1 MLSVTH
7 YYLSVEVTNPLLCW
21 SHEPIT
27 IACHVLY
34 LSDHVER
41 PKGNETIT
49 HERRF
54 WNIGPT
60 HPLYIYK
67 IYYVYI
73 YINVSIY
80 RHLYSE
86 TLGKPISPLSPPAST
101 PVEKKKRNEAL
112 INEPRFWDI
121 GQPISSFFSLD
132 YFFFRANMS
141 PPSPPGVFSCQKI
154 YIMYIHMNDVCVYY
168 IFVWMYV
175 CTHTHTHTLRG
186 SAPPR
191 LYIYIYIYIYIW
203 DSFLN
208 KKIRIEKK
216 I

>member
-1 MLSVTH
+1 MS
-7 YYLSVEVTNPLLCW
+7 CW

-141 PPSPPGVFSCQKI
+141 PPSPPRRLLLSKNLHHVHTYEWC
-154 YIMYIHMNDVCVYY
+154 VCVLY
-168 IFVWMYV
+168 ICMNV
-175 CTHTHTHTLRG
+175 CLYTHTHTHTLRG

-191 LYIYIYIYIYIW
+191 LYIYIYIYIYMGLL
-203 DSFLN
+203 FKQKN
-208 KKIRIEKK
+208 TYRKKNLEF
-216 I
+216 